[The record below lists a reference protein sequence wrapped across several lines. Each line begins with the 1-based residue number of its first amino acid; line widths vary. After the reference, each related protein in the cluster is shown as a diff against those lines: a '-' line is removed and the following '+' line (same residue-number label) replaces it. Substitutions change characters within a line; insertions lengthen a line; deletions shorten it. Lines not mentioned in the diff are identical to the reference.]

1 MPLGGE
7 AILRADHRSLRLV
20 YSVTI
25 LLSAFLLFAVQPMF
39 AKMALPVLGG
49 SPAVWSVSMVFFQAA
64 LLAGYAWAH
73 VVTRFLPQRIAMA
86 AHLAVM
92 ALALLFLPVGLAAG
106 AGDPPAEGQ
115 ALWLFGLL
123 LVSIGLPFF
132 AVSANGPLLQ
142 AWFARTP
149 HPQAAD
155 PYFLYAASNI
165 GSFVALLAYPFLV
178 EPALRL
184 SEQAQV
190 WTGGFVV
197 LGVMIAV
204 CGVMVPPAPANTAR
218 GPASAA
224 PTLARRLGWIAL
236 TFVPSGLLVAITA
249 HISTDIAAVPL
260 LWVLPLA
267 LYLLTFVIAFRSGS
281 TVPQWLGWP
290 LLVAAAMLPVA
301 PAVMPMP
308 VVLALNLG
316 VVFLASLVCHGRV
329 YGMRP
334 PADRLT
340 EFYLYVSLG
349 GVLGGAFCG
358 LLAPLIFPTVIE
370 YPLLMAAALL
380 CAPAL
385 TRDAAALRGQL
396 PALAFAAAGGL
407 VMQAVAVFRP
417 DLVSPGIVP
426 LFFVTVT
433 ALLVTRSRTVLAA
446 AVAALIVAVQLIA
459 VYKPGSISVRS
470 FFGVHR
476 VVDEGAFRTLVHG
489 TTIHGAMQLTD
500 AAGNPV
506 TGRPEPLTYYTFG
519 GPMGD
524 AIAATRAVTGRP
536 LDAGVV
542 GLGAG
547 SLACHAKA
555 GDTWRFYEIDA
566 EVVKL
571 ARNPAL
577 FRFLPDCLPEAP
589 VVLGDA
595 RLSVPRGNDVY
606 DVLVIDAFSSDAIP
620 MHLLNVDAVRSFEG
634 RLRSDGVMVFHI
646 SNRHLDL
653 QHVLARIASERGL
666 AALRRSDPSPKDSA
680 ETLRTGSITVAL
692 IRPGSPAG
700 AALESRGFSR
710 VEPDMTRRPWTDDYA
725 NILEAIA
732 DKWRSAP

>member
-1 MPLGGE
+1 
-7 AILRADHRSLRLV
+7 
-20 YSVTI
+20 
-25 LLSAFLLFAVQPMF
+25 
-39 AKMALPVLGG
+39 
-49 SPAVWSVSMVFFQAA
+49 MVFFQAA

-73 VVTRFLPQRIAMA
+73 VVNRLLPQRIAMV

-92 ALALLFLPVGLAAG
+92 ALALLFLPVGLASG

-115 ALWLFGLL
+115 AVWLFGLL
-123 LVSIGLPFF
+123 LASIGLPFF

-165 GSFVALLAYPFLV
+165 GSFAALLAYPFLV

-197 LGVMIAV
+197 LGAMIAA
-204 CGVMVPPAPANTAR
+204 CGLMVPPAPAQADR
-218 GPASAA
+218 APASAA
-224 PTLARRLGWIAL
+224 PALARRLGWIAL
-236 TFVPSGLLVAITA
+236 AFVPSGLLVAVTA
-249 HISTDIAAVPL
+249 HISTDVAAVPL

-281 TVPQWLGWP
+281 TVPDWLGWP
-290 LLVAAAMLPVA
+290 LLAAAAVLPFA
-301 PAVMPMP
+301 AAVMPMP
-308 VVLALNLG
+308 AVLALNLG
-316 VVFLASLVCHGRV
+316 VVFLASLICHGRV
-329 YGMRP
+329 YALRP

-358 LLAPLIFPTVIE
+358 LLAPLVFPTVIE
-370 YPLLMAAALL
+370 YPLLIAAALF
-380 CAPAL
+380 CAPAV

-417 DLVSPGIVP
+417 DILAPGVVP
-426 LFFVTVT
+426 LIFFAFT
-433 ALLVTRSRTVLAA
+433 ALLITRSRTLLAA
-446 AVAALIVAVQLIA
+446 AVAALTIA
-459 VYKPGSISVRS
+459 VPIFAIYKPGAIFVRS

-476 VVDEGAFRTLVHG
+476 VVSDGAFRTLVHG
-489 TTIHGAMQLTD
+489 TTIHGAMRLTD
-500 AAGNPV
+500 AAGTPL

-524 AIAATRAVTGRP
+524 AIAAVRAVAGRP

-547 SLACHAKA
+547 SLACHAQP
-555 GDTWRFYEIDA
+555 GDTWRFYEIDSA
-566 EVVKL
+566 VVKL
-571 ARNPAL
+571 ARDPAL
-577 FRFLPDCLPEAP
+577 FRFLSDCMPDAP

-595 RLSVPRGNDVY
+595 RLTVPRGNDVY

-620 MHLLNVDAVRSFEG
+620 MHLLNVNAVRDVER
-634 RLRSDGVMVFHI
+634 RLRPDGVLVFHI

-653 QHVLARIASERGL
+653 QHILARIAAERGL
-666 AALRRSDPSPKDSA
+666 AALRRSDPPPKDSQ
-680 ETLRTGSITVAL
+680 ETMRTGSIAMAL
-692 IRPGSPAG
+692 VRPGSPAG
-700 AALESRGFSR
+700 AALEARGYVR